1 MGAITPVTGGSGVI
15 VPGSGI
21 EIAVDG
27 TVVDGTTVD
36 GIPVANGGGIAEV
49 VTAVLKVAGCPM
61 MTPVDTATVVVPVP
75 LVITLFGGSCSAI
88 GSALNDGP

>member
-1 MGAITPVTGGSGVI
+1 MI

-27 TVVDGTTVD
+27 TVVDGTAVD
-36 GIPVANGGGIAEV
+36 GIPVANGGGIGEV
-49 VTAVLKVAGCPM
+49 VTVVLKVAGCPM

-75 LVITLFGGSCSAI
+75 LLITLLDGSCSAI